1 MPNLRPALLLAVLL
15 VWLAGCSPHRDPNTA
30 APDLTQPLS
39 QLADQGQLDALQL
52 LADLEVLRAQGLFAD
67 STVDHWL
74 AEPAVAF
81 LETPRGGG
89 VTRGPKGRALTS
101 LLARS
106 DWSDGDRATLRRLA
120 AQDLAAAGVW
130 ADSAGAAGAR

>member
-1 MPNLRPALLLAVLL
+1 MPNLRPSHLLPALLVLL
-15 VWLAGCSPHRDPNTA
+15 TGCSPHRTA
-30 APDLTQPLS
+30 KPGSPDLAQPLS
-39 QLADQGQLDALQL
+39 QLADQGQLESLQL

-67 STVDHWL
+67 STVDRWV
-74 AEPAVAF
+74 AEPAEAF
-81 LETPRGGG
+81 LETPRSGG

-120 AQDLAAAGVW
+120 AQDLATAGLW
-130 ADSAGAAGAR
+130 ADSVASSRPR